1 MRRFITLGGGTAAAG
16 PFAAHTQQQAVPGV
30 GFFAARSPERRRADE
45 ERTDMTSKYEF
56 QSTLHRTSRD
66 MHRHMATAYMSACGL
81 NDAESVRDFFETF
94 TDEMIADG
102 AERKLWLSSH
112 PDYDRA
118 EFIEAMNSLRKA
130 AKIVERW
137 RWR

>member
-1 MRRFITLGGGTAAAG
+1 MI
-16 PFAAHTQQQAVPGV
+16 
-30 GFFAARSPERRRADE
+30 
-45 ERTDMTSKYEF
+45 MTSKYEF

-66 MHRHMATAYMSACGL
+66 MHRYMARAYVSESGL
-81 NDAESVRDFFETF
+81 NDVETVRGFFETF

-102 AERKLWLSSH
+102 AERKWGLSSH

-118 EFIEAMNSLRKA
+118 EFIEAMNSLREA